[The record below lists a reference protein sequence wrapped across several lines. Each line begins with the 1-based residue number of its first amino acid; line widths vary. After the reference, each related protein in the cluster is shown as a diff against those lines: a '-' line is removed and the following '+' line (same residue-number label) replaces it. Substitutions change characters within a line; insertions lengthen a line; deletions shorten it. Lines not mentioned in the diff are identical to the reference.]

1 MKILE
6 VGMSSHIGGVET
18 YFHNYYYK
26 FSPEFHFD
34 FIALNGEMC
43 FSDEYQKNGSKVFA
57 VPNFKRN
64 PISYYFKLK
73 KILKDGNYD
82 AIHVNMLSLANVL
95 PVVAGHFA
103 KVKVIVHSHNN
114 DTPTGFVRKVLH
126 KVNHPFV
133 DRYAD
138 VRLACSD
145 IAGKWMFGN
154 KKFSIIINS
163 MDVAKYSFNEQE
175 RINIRNQ
182 YGIGDSLLLG
192 HVGRYHEQKNHKFI
206 VKVFNEYHKRN
217 NNSRLLLI
225 GSGDLFDEIKNEI
238 SQLEILDSVIFIEET
253 FEVEKFYQAM
263 DVFIFPSLFE
273 GLGMVAVE
281 AQLSGLPVVCTDSLS
296 KEIVITN
303 NVSFVS
309 IEDNDVDKWCTE
321 IDKYSKVSID
331 RTENIKAEKYD
342 IVLAVKIFEKCLSE
356 K

>member
-43 FSDEYQKNGSKVFA
+43 FSDEYQKNGSKVFS

-73 KILKDGNYD
+73 KILKDGNFD

-95 PVVAGHFA
+95 PVIAGHFS
-103 KVKVIVHSHNN
+103 KTKVIVHSHNSG
-114 DTPTGFVRKVLH
+114 TPAGLARKILH
-126 KVNHPFV
+126 KVNKPFLFL
-133 DRYAD
+133 AD
-138 VRLACSD
+138 ERFACSEL
-145 IAGKWMFGN
+145 AGKWMFGS
-154 KKFSIIINS
+154 KSFKIIPNAMAVS
-163 MDVAKYSFNEQE
+163 EFAFNEAV
-175 RINIRNQ
+175 RNDVRRE
-182 YGIGDSLLLG
+182 YGIEDSFVVG
-192 HVGRYHEQKNHKFI
+192 HVGRYQEQKNHRYI
-206 VKVFNEYHKRN
+206 VKIFNEYHKL
-217 NNSRLLLI
+217 SPDSKLMLV
-225 GSGDLFDEIKNEI
+225 GGGELFDGIHRELK
-238 SQLEILDSVIFIEET
+238 SLGLLDDVIFIEKSS
-253 FEVEKFYQAM
+253 EVEKLYQAM
-263 DVFIFPSLFE
+263 DVFILPSLFE
-273 GLGMVAVE
+273 GLSLVAVE
-281 AQLSGLPVVCTDSLS
+281 AQLAGLPCVFSDTLTRETKMSD
-296 KEIVITN
+296 

-321 IDKYSKVSID
+321 IDKYSKASIV

-342 IVLAVKIFEKCLSE
+342 IVLAVKIFEKCLRE